1 LCEEDEY
8 GPRGVG
14 EIGTV
19 AVAPAIAMAIYD
31 ATGIWVNKLPVSR
44 EEIVNKMMETE
55 MSKWLTSK

>member
-1 LCEEDEY
+1 
-8 GPRGVG
+8 
-14 EIGTV
+14 
-19 AVAPAIAMAIYD
+19 MAIYD